1 METEEEVPVTTAS
14 VTSPV
19 TSASIVVPV
28 TTTSTAHMVSTAAAT
43 ASSSCST
50 VTATAA
56 TFAFVVP
63 VNARWTSVFTA
74 SAPKSTT
81 RFSKCTDPPESEQ
94 NFSSPSSRPLNMH
107 KPACPVSAKMFS
119 SRLLEKFRQV
129 EYPNFMPFCLVL

>member
-28 TTTSTAHMVSTAAAT
+28 TTNSSAYIVSTAAAT

-50 VTATAA
+50 VNATAA
-56 TFAFVVP
+56 TVSYVVP
-63 VNARWTSVFTA
+63 VNTRWTSVSTA

-94 NFSSPSSRPLNMH
+94 TFSSPSSRPLVMP
-107 KPACPVSAKMFS
+107 KPAWPVSAKMFR
-119 SRLLEKFRQV
+119 SRLVEKFRQV
-129 EYPNFMPFCLVL
+129 EYPNFMPFCLLL